1 MKSKADPPNFDRL
14 AGVYRWMELFSFGPW
29 LWGCRTAFLGELAN
43 CRRALI
49 LGDGDGRFTARLL
62 ESNPAIFIDTIDA
75 SPAMLQALRR
85 RAGINSARVQTHLAD
100 ARHWQPETSASAP
113 YDLAVTHFFLD
124 CLTTEEVHALAAKL
138 TGALSPGALWVV
150 SEFAVPQGIF
160 GRLIAG
166 PVVAALYWAFG
177 WLTGLQIR
185 SLPDHRAA
193 LSSSGFSLRRSRE
206 FLGGL
211 LVSEFWV
218 KQP

>member
-1 MKSKADPPNFDRL
+1 MKSKTDPPNFDRL

-29 LWGCRTAFLGELAN
+29 LWGCRTAFLSELAN

-62 ESNPAIFIDTIDA
+62 ESNPTILIDA
-75 SPAMLQALRR
+75 VDASRAMLQALRR
-85 RAGINSARVQTHLAD
+85 RAGINAARVQTHLAD
-100 ARHWQPETSASAP
+100 ARRWQPEANPSMP
-113 YDLAVTHFFLD
+113 YDTAITHFFLD
-124 CLTTEEVHALAAKL
+124 CLTTDEVHALAEKL
-138 TGALSPGALWVV
+138 AGSLSPGALWVV

-160 GRLIAG
+160 GRLIAA

-177 WLTGLQIR
+177 WLTGLQVQ
-185 SLPDHRAA
+185 SLPDHRSA
-193 LSSSGFSLRRSRE
+193 LGDSGFALHRSRK

-211 LVSEFWV
+211 LVSELWA

>member
-1 MKSKADPPNFDRL
+1 MKSKTDPPNFDRL

-43 CRRALI
+43 CRRALS

-62 ESNPAIFIDTIDA
+62 ESNPTIFINAVDA
-75 SPAMLQALRR
+75 SPVMLQALRR
-85 RAGINSARVQTHLAD
+85 RASINAARVQTHLAD
-100 ARHWQPETSASAP
+100 ARQWQPEASSSAL

-124 CLTTEEVHALAAKL
+124 CLTTDEVHALAAKL
-138 TGALSPGALWVV
+138 AGALSPSALWVV

-160 GRLIAG
+160 GRLIAA
-166 PVVAALYWAFG
+166 PVVAGLYWAFG
-177 WLTGLQIR
+177 WLTGLQVR
-185 SLPDHRAA
+185 SLPDYRSA
-193 LSSSGFSLRRSRE
+193 LGDSGFALRRNRR